1 VVKLPLGQV
10 SEKDWIEALS
20 DRVNELALREKN
32 PEKAANQACLKLD
45 VVQPNQLNQLGQS
58 LVSANSVL
66 LTYLNV
72 AILDKNPFPSV
83 VKEANEELEQMYK
96 EVDLNLWVDLALS
109 QVHESSL
116 D

>member
-1 VVKLPLGQV
+1 V
-10 SEKDWIEALS
+10 SG
-20 DRVNELALREKN
+20 N
-32 PEKAANQACLKLD
+32 LD
-45 VVQPNQLNQLGQS
+45 
-58 LVSANSVL
+58 L

-72 AILDKNPFPSV
+72 AIVDKNPFPSV

-96 EVDLNLWVDLALS
+96 EVNLSLWVDLALS